1 MRTFGLAIGVVTLA
15 ATQNFV
21 SPALAAENRLDHALQ
36 MLAPAERL
44 EQLCDFTAMARIRKE
59 SAEFRPDRA
68 VANATAEP
76 RTRDHAIEAKGAAF
90 RSRGKWY
97 ALSFACSA
105 SPDHMTVVSF
115 HYKIGAEIPEAKW
128 VSDGLWQ

>member
-1 MRTFGLAIGVVTLA
+1 MRTFGLTIGAVALFGGQAMA
-15 ATQNFV
+15 AD
-21 SPALAAENRLDHALQ
+21 NRIERALQ

-76 RTRDHAIEAKGAAF
+76 QASNDTIEAQGAAF

-97 ALSFACSA
+97 ALSFACTA
-105 SPDHMTVVSF
+105 SSDHMTVVAF
-115 HYKIGAEIPEAKW
+115 RYRIGAEIPEAKW